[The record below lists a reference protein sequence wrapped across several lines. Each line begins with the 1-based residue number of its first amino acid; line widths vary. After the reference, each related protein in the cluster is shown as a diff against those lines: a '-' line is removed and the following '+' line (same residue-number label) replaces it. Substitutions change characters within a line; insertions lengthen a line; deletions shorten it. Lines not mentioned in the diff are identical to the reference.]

1 MGNKPNQLKEESL
14 VSVIVPC
21 YNQAQYL
28 SEALDSLLAQ
38 TYENWECIII
48 NDGSPDNTEEV
59 ALNYCARDK
68 RFVYI
73 YQENQGVVVARN
85 NAIHA
90 SRGEYIISVDS
101 DDWIEPDCL
110 EMCLHEIQK
119 ANDIKLVYFDAE
131 LFGKRTGLFKL
142 ADYSLGRML
151 VSNCIPVFAMF
162 KRSDYDKTSG
172 YNENMKNGLED
183 WDFWLSMLEQ
193 GGEVVK
199 IKKVL
204 YHYRIKE
211 ISRNNSY
218 DEYEL
223 RAVIM
228 SNHAKLFSDKYK
240 ELWYAYHSLLFSRT
254 YKLALFIQRIILK
267 MKIVLRLN
275 F

>member
-1 MGNKPNQLKEESL
+1 MDTNPL
-14 VSVIVPC
+14 VSIIVPC
-21 YNQAQYL
+21 YNQAQFL
-28 SEALDSLLAQ
+28 PEALDSIFAQ
-38 TYENWECIII
+38 TYKEWECIII

-59 ALNYCARDK
+59 ALDYCSRDK

-73 YQENQGVVVARN
+73 CQENQGVVVARN

-90 SRGEYIISVDS
+90 SKGEYIISVDS

-110 EMCLHEIQK
+110 EMCLLEIRK
-119 ANDIKLVYFDAE
+119 SHDIKLVYFDAE
-131 LFGKRTGLFKL
+131 LFGKKNGLFKL

-199 IKKVL
+199 INKVF
-204 YHYRIKE
+204 YHYRIKDV
-211 ISRNNSY
+211 SRNNSF

-223 RAVIM
+223 RALIL
-228 SNHAKLFSDKYK
+228 SNHAKLFSEKYK
-240 ELWYAYHSLLFSRT
+240 ELWYAYHSLLSSRT
-254 YKLALFIQRIILK
+254 YKLALFIQRVVLK
-267 MKIVLRLN
+267 MKIAFVGI
-275 F
+275 FKS